1 MTRRTISTLT
11 RISDL
16 LEDIEQDYAERAS
29 YFADNG
35 KESAARWNER
45 MHDRVQKAMERLE
58 ALLDEDDD

>member
-11 RISDL
+11 RIADL
-16 LEDIEQDYAERAS
+16 LEDIEQDYSERAS
-29 YFADNG
+29 YFEREG
-35 KESAARWNER
+35 KDSAARWNHR